1 MEIRIRVVWISDLA
15 VLVAVVR
22 AGLYHVGV
30 SSRWPNTAG
39 TICDDWVGLLPDT

>member
-1 MEIRIRVVWISDLA
+1 MRIGTVWIHDLA

-30 SSRWPNTAG
+30 SKRWPNIAG
-39 TICDDWVGLLPDT
+39 AMYDDWVELLPGT